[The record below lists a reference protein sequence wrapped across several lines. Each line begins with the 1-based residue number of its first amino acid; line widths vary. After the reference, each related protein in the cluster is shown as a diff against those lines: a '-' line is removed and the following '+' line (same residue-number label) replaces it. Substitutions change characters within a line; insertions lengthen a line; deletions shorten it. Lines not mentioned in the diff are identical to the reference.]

1 MTIPADLDEKVP
13 IQIILRHKIR
23 RKNFQQ
29 NIKCDHPYNLVKDG
43 FNEIKNG
50 RKQRYKCNKCD
61 FRLGQKV
68 LIIEQEKYVK
78 KVKEILYELFVL
90 KFPLSGV
97 AKQYGIP
104 QPKLSTFKKRVI
116 REVYSQNR
124 DVL

>member
-1 MTIPADLDEKVP
+1 MTIPADLDEKIP
-13 IQIILRHKIR
+13 IQILLGHKIR

-29 NIKCDHPYNLVKDG
+29 NIKCDHPYNLVKDR

-50 RKQRYKCNKCD
+50 KKQRYKCNGCD

-68 LIIEQEKYVK
+68 LIAEQEEYVK
-78 KVKEILYELFVL
+78 KIKEILYELFIL

-104 QPKLSTFKKRVI
+104 QPKLSTLQR
-116 REVYSQNR
+116 S
-124 DVL
+124 